1 MNSSVTNINKKPIYL
16 DYAATTPCDNRVLEV
31 MLPYF
36 NDLYGNINSL
46 HYYGAEALEALTDAR
61 QQIAKDINVN
71 TDEIIFT
78 SGATESSN
86 IAILRTIERLKQ
98 CFFTAKTQ
106 HASIIAI
113 SDRLQFLKQP
123 VKFLKVDN
131 RGLLDINY
139 LEEQL
144 KENKGLVS
152 VCLVNN
158 ETGTLQNIKPI
169 VEICHK
175 YNSLIHVDA
184 TQAYGKI
191 HMDVREL
198 DFDFMSASGHKIYG
212 PKGIG
217 ILYCKKSNQKY
228 IRVPRANPDI
238 EFGIRAGT
246 IPTPLCVGVSEAS
259 KISHLCIDEE
269 LNRISK
275 LRQLFIS
282 KIKNNLEEIYI
293 NGSQTSNYPGIIN
306 VSFRGCEGE
315 SLMME
320 SKRIAISSGSACTSN
335 KLTISHVLDTMGIA
349 PDIAQSSLRI
359 AIGRNTTEE
368 DINIAVEDLT
378 NATLKLRSISAVWDM
393 IKAGID
399 INKRFE
405 RGIYKH

>member
-1 MNSSVTNINKKPIYL
+1 MYNKPIYL
-16 DYAATTPCDNRVLEV
+16 DYAATTPCDPEVLKV

-36 NDLYGNINSL
+36 SEEYGNINSL
-46 HYYGAEALEALTDAR
+46 HYYGAEALEALSNAR
-61 QQIAKDINVN
+61 SQIAKDIKVN
-71 TDEIIFT
+71 AEEMIFT

-86 IAILRTIERLKQ
+86 VAILRTIERLNQ

-106 HASIIAI
+106 HASIISIAE
-113 SDRLQFLKQP
+113 RLQVLKRSVQY
-123 VKFLKVDN
+123 LKVN
-131 RGLLDINY
+131 NEGILDIND
-139 LEEQL
+139 LENKL

-158 ETGTLQNIKPI
+158 ETGTLQDIKTI
-169 VEICHK
+169 TEVCHR
-175 YNSLIHVDA
+175 NNCLIHVDA

-191 HMDVREL
+191 HL
-198 DFDFMSASGHKIYG
+198 DIKDLDIDFMSASGHKIYG

-246 IPTPLCVGVSEAS
+246 IPVPLCVGFAEAS
-259 KISHLCIDEE
+259 KISHSCIDEE
-269 LNRISK
+269 LERIGK
-275 LRQLFIS
+275 LREIFIS

-335 KLTISHVLDTMGIA
+335 KLTISHVLDAMGIA

-359 AIGRNTTEE
+359 AIGRHTTEE
-368 DINIAVEDLT
+368 DINVAVEDLT

-405 RGIYKH
+405 RGIYRHG

>member
-1 MNSSVTNINKKPIYL
+1 MESNNNKPIYL
-16 DYAATTPCDNRVLEV
+16 DYAATTPCDPRVLEV

-36 NDLYGNINSL
+36 NNIYGNINSL
-46 HYYGAEALEALTDAR
+46 HYYGAEALEALTNAR
-61 QQIAKDINVN
+61 QQIANDINVN
-71 TDEIIFT
+71 ADEIIFT

-86 IAILRTIERLKQ
+86 IAILRTIEKLKQ
-98 CFFTAKTQ
+98 PFFTAKTQ
-106 HASIIAI
+106 HTSIINIAN
-113 SDRLQFLKQP
+113 RLQSLKQP
-123 VKFLKVDN
+123 VHFLKVNND
-131 RGLLDINY
+131 GLLNLNY

-144 KENKGLVS
+144 KEHNGLVS

-158 ETGTLQNIKPI
+158 ETGVLQNIEQI
-169 VEICHK
+169 IEICHK
-175 YNSLIHVDA
+175 YNSLVHVDA

-191 HMDVREL
+191 HLDVKKL

-217 ILYCKKSNQKY
+217 VLYCKRDKQKY

-246 IPTPLCVGVSEAS
+246 IPVPLCVGFAEAS
-259 KISHLCIDEE
+259 KISHSCIDEE
-269 LNRISK
+269 LVRISK
-275 LRQLFIS
+275 LRQIFID
-282 KIKNNLEEIYI
+282 KIQNNLEEIYI
-293 NGSQTSNYPGIIN
+293 NGSKTSNYPGIIN

-335 KLTISHVLDTMGIA
+335 KLTISHVLDAMGIA

-359 AIGRNTTEE
+359 AIGRHTTEE

-405 RGIYKH
+405 RGIYKHD

>member
-1 MNSSVTNINKKPIYL
+1 MLINNSKEPIYL
-16 DYAATTPCDNRVLEV
+16 DYAATTPCDPRVLDA

-36 NDLYGNINSL
+36 CNIYGNINSL
-46 HYYGAEALEALTDAR
+46 HYYGAMALEALTNAR
-61 QQIAKDINVN
+61 QSIAQDLNVN
-71 TDEIIFT
+71 IDEIIFT

-98 CFFTAKTQ
+98 RFFTAQTQ
-106 HASIIAI
+106 HASIINI
-113 SDRLQFLKQP
+113 SNRLQLLKQQVQFLK
-123 VKFLKVDN
+123 VNKE
-131 RGLLDINY
+131 GLLDINY

-144 KENKGLVS
+144 KTNNGLVS

-158 ETGTLQNIKPI
+158 ETGVLQDIKRI

-191 HMDVREL
+191 HMDVKEL
-198 DFDFMSASGHKIYG
+198 GFDFMSASGHKIYG

-246 IPTPLCVGVSEAS
+246 IPVPLCIGFAEAS
-259 KISHLCIDEE
+259 KLSHECIEEE
-269 LNRISK
+269 LERITK

-293 NGSQTSNYPGIIN
+293 NGSETSNYPGIIN

-335 KLTISHVLDTMGIA
+335 KLTISHVLDAMGIS

-359 AIGRNTTEE
+359 AIGRHTTEE
-368 DINIAVEDLT
+368 HINIAVEDLT

-393 IKAGID
+393 IKVGID

>member
-1 MNSSVTNINKKPIYL
+1 MDDNNQRNKPIYL
-16 DYAATTPCDNRVLEV
+16 DYAATTPCDPRVLEV

-36 NDLYGNINSL
+36 NDVYGNINSL
-46 HYYGAEALEALTDAR
+46 HYYGAEALEALTNAR
-61 QQIAKDINVN
+61 QQIANDINVSAE
-71 TDEIIFT
+71 EIIFT

-86 IAILRTIERLKQ
+86 IAILRTIEKLKQ

-106 HASIIAI
+106 HASIISIA
-113 SDRLQFLKQP
+113 DRLQALKYP
-123 VKFLKVDN
+123 VQYLKVN
-131 RGLLDINY
+131 NEGLLDTNY

-144 KENKGLVS
+144 KINQGLVS

-158 ETGTLQNIKPI
+158 ETGVLQNIKPI
-169 VEICHK
+169 VEVCHK

-184 TQAYGKI
+184 TQEYGKI
-191 HMDVREL
+191 HCDIKAL
-198 DFDFMSASGHKIYG
+198 DIDFMSASGHKIYG

-217 ILYCKKSNQKY
+217 LLYCKRDKQKY

-246 IPTPLCVGVSEAS
+246 IPVPLCVGFAEAS
-259 KISHLCIDEE
+259 RLSHSCIDEE
-269 LNRISK
+269 LDRISK
-275 LRQLFIS
+275 LRQLFID
-282 KIKNNLEEIYI
+282 KIKSNLEEIYV

-335 KLTISHVLDTMGIA
+335 KLTISHVLDAMGIA

-359 AIGRNTTEE
+359 AIGRHTTED

-405 RGIYKH
+405 RGIYKHG

>member
-1 MNSSVTNINKKPIYL
+1 MLINYSANTKPIYL
-16 DYAATTPCDNRVLEV
+16 DYAATTPCDPKVLDA

-36 NDLYGNINSL
+36 CNIYGNINSL
-46 HYYGAEALEALTDAR
+46 HYYGAEALEALTNAR
-61 QQIAKDINVN
+61 QQIANDMNVSI
-71 TDEIIFT
+71 DEIIFT

-86 IAILRTIERLKQ
+86 ISILRTIERLKQ
-98 CFFTAKTQ
+98 CFFTDQTQ
-106 HASIIAI
+106 HASIINIAN
-113 SDRLQFLKQP
+113 RLQLLKQP
-123 VKFLKVDN
+123 VHFLKVN
-131 RGLLDINY
+131 KEGLLDINY
-139 LEEQL
+139 LESQL

-158 ETGTLQNIKPI
+158 ETGVWQDIKPI

-191 HMDVREL
+191 PMDIKDL

-228 IRVPRANPDI
+228 IRVPRSNPDI

-246 IPTPLCVGVSEAS
+246 IPVPLCVGFAEAS
-259 KISHLCIDEE
+259 KLSHQCIDKE
-269 LNRISK
+269 LERLTK
-275 LRQLFIS
+275 LRKLFIS

-293 NGSQTSNYPGIIN
+293 NGSETHTYPGIIN

-320 SKRIAISSGSACTSN
+320 AKRIAISSGSACTSN
-335 KLTISHVLDTMGIA
+335 KLTISHVLNAMGIA

-359 AIGRNTTEE
+359 SIGRYTTEE
-368 DINIAVEDLT
+368 NINTAVEDLT

>member
-1 MNSSVTNINKKPIYL
+1 MESNNNKPIYL
-16 DYAATTPCDNRVLEV
+16 DYAATTPCDSRVLEV

-36 NDLYGNINSL
+36 TNIYGNINSL

-61 QQIAKDINVN
+61 QQVANDINVN
-71 TDEIIFT
+71 ADEIIFT
-78 SGATESSN
+78 SGSTESSN
-86 IAILRTIERLKQ
+86 IAILRTIEKLKQ
-98 CFFTAKTQ
+98 FFFTAKTQ
-106 HASIIAI
+106 HASIISIAN
-113 SDRLQFLKQP
+113 RLQSLKQP
-123 VKFLKVDN
+123 VHFLKVNND
-131 RGLLDINY
+131 GLLDINY
-139 LEEQL
+139 LEKQL
-144 KENKGLVS
+144 KENNGLIS
-152 VCLVNN
+152 ICLVNN
-158 ETGTLQNIKPI
+158 ETGVLQNIEQI

-191 HMDVREL
+191 HLDVKKL

-217 ILYCKKSNQKY
+217 VLYCKRDKQKY
-228 IRVPRANPDI
+228 VRVPRANPDV

-246 IPTPLCVGVSEAS
+246 IPVPLCVGFAEAS
-259 KISHLCIDEE
+259 KISHSYIDKE
-269 LNRISK
+269 LIRISK
-275 LRQLFIS
+275 LRTIFID
-282 KIKNNLEEIYI
+282 KITNNLEEIYI
-293 NGSQTSNYPGIIN
+293 NGSRTSNYPGIIN

-320 SKRIAISSGSACTSN
+320 SERIAISSGSACTSN
-335 KLTISHVLDTMGIA
+335 KLTISHVLDAMGIA

-359 AIGRNTTEE
+359 TIGRHTTEE

-378 NATLKLRSISAVWDM
+378 NATLKLRSVSAVWDM

-405 RGIYKH
+405 RGIYKHD